1 MITLYK
7 NIGET
12 PLECLERYRK
22 TKPELK
28 DIPMTYAGRLD
39 PMAQGLLLILIGDE
53 CKEKEKYLGFDKV
66 YDIEVL
72 FGIKTDTGDVLGI
85 ISEVKTD
92 KVNINNINLN
102 KYKGS
107 FEQSY
112 PIYSSKTVNGEQLHT
127 LARRGDLP
135 DEIPTKS
142 VEIYDIINLGQYDIL
157 GKDLSNNS
165 ISNINKVNGDF
176 RQKEII
182 GKWENFKQ
190 QHGDITFQVIKLRV
204 SCSSG
209 TYMRSLAERIAKEL
223 GSIGIAISINRIR
236 LGDFV

>member
-12 PLECLERYRK
+12 PLECILRHK
-22 TKPELK
+22 DSKPELK

-39 PMAQGLLLILIGDE
+39 PMAEGLLLVLIGEE
-53 CKEKEKYLGFDKV
+53 CKEKDKYLGLDKV
-66 YDIEVL
+66 YEVQVL
-72 FGIKTDTGDVLGI
+72 FGIKTDTGDVLGVI
-85 ISEVKTD
+85 NEVKID
-92 KVNINNINLN
+92 KVNINNIDLN
-102 KYKGS
+102 KYKGK
-107 FEQSY
+107 FIQDY

-135 DEIPTKS
+135 DEMPKKE
-142 VEIYDIINLGQYDIL
+142 VEIYDIINLGHYDIL
-157 GKDLSNNS
+157 GKDLSNTF

-176 RQKEII
+176 RQKVIM

-190 QHGDITFQVIKLRV
+190 QYGDITFQVIKLKV

-209 TYMRSLAERIAKEL
+209 TYMRSLAERIASDM
-223 GSIGIAISINRIR
+223 GSVGIAISIKRVKI
-236 LGDFV
+236 GDFV